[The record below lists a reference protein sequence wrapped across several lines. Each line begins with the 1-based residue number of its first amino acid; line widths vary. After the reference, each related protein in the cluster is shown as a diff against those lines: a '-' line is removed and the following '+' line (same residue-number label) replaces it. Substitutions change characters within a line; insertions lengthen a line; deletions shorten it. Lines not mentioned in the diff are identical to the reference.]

1 VAAILLPGGAV
12 GPPLPLTPGLAA
24 RVRRALADLDHDDLE
39 TSLETLIG
47 AGSSDGEALLLV
59 VSAEHYADPDVRAAI
74 GYPGPQPI
82 PLPTLPDPADAE
94 LDALLHLFM
103 LNRGVLMTPFHM
115 MALMCPTT
123 TEADVDAHTAALAEI
138 AAEIA

>member
-1 VAAILLPGGAV
+1 MVSELTEAERAQLARVAAILLPGGAV

-94 LDALLHLFM
+94 LDALLERVRA
-103 LNRGVLMTPFHM
+103 RGPIYR
-115 MALMCPTT
+115 
-123 TEADVDAHTAALAEI
+123 DA
-138 AAEIA
+138 